1 MLAFWMFL
9 KEDSSVHQDCIYL
22 IENKVKYFYNWKE
35 LLSIVIYFQMWFIS
49 VIKAEF
55 SAS

>member
-1 MLAFWMFL
+1 MFL

-22 IENKVKYFYNWKE
+22 IENKVKYYYNWKE
-35 LLSIVIYFQMWFIS
+35 LLSIVIYFQMRFIP